1 MKVITLF
8 AILVVLMMGVVYG
21 VMFATGDEK
30 PDMTGKIIGICPVNH
45 HDDKN
50 SCNSILVEGMIVGNN
65 QNQNLSIRITNEST
79 ILQKQGEERS
89 KASYNDLKPGQKV
102 AIIFT
107 GPFVVS
113 YPPQT
118 TAKEIVILS

>member
-30 PDMTGKIIGICPVNH
+30 ADMNGEIIGICPVNH
-45 HDDKN
+45 HDASN
-50 SCNSILVEGMIVGNN
+50 SCNSILVEGMITGDN
-65 QNQNLSIRITNEST
+65 QSQNLSLRVTNESV
-79 ILQKQGEERS
+79 ILRKQGDKRN
-89 KASYNDLKPGQKV
+89 KANYDDLKPGQKV
-102 AIIFT
+102 AIMFT
-107 GPFVVS
+107 GPFVAS

-118 TAKEIVILS
+118 TAKEIIILS